1 MTKYIIFKHFF
12 LYFIMF
18 NIELFNKKK
27 LPNFIVLN
35 NIILLSLS
43 EILKLIPKTY
53 YNSYDNIT
61 EISYNYTFYFN
72 WIKSILCN
80 SYQKVY
86 GYWKCILYFFFLSNN
101 TYIYFFN
108 YKIHNITRCRHKYN
122 TPITY
127 YYYNFINF

>member
-18 NIELFNKKK
+18 NIELYNKKK

-72 WIKSILCN
+72 CIKSILCN

-86 GYWKCILYFFFLSNN
+86 GY
-101 TYIYFFN
+101 
-108 YKIHNITRCRHKYN
+108 
-122 TPITY
+122 
-127 YYYNFINF
+127 